1 MKSELKL
8 DDFVIKS
15 EYTEAISLVGIK
27 VNTDKTYTEIYL
39 NEDDKMITQTFSLEE
54 E

>member
-15 EYTEAISLVGIK
+15 EYIGAIRLVDIK
-27 VNTDKTYTEIYL
+27 VNPDKTYTEIYL
-39 NEDDKMITQTFSLEE
+39 NEDDKMITQTFPLEE

>member
-8 DDFVIKS
+8 GDFVIKS
-15 EYTEAISLVGIK
+15 EYTGAISLVGIK

-39 NEDDKMITQTFSLEE
+39 NEDDKIITQPFPLEE

>member
-15 EYTEAISLVGIK
+15 EYIGAISLVGIK
-27 VNTDKTYTEIYL
+27 VNPDKTYTEIYL
-39 NEDDKMITQTFSLEE
+39 NEDDKIITQTLSLEE